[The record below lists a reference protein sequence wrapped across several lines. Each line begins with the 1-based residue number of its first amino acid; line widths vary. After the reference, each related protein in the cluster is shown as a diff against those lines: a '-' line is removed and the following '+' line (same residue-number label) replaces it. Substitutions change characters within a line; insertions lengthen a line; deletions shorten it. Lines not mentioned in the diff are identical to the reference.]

1 MIRLVEPISCPAC
14 TFDYPPSDGY
24 VCTLAGY
31 DHFRCPQCNEMV
43 SKAIESDD
51 GGNAQE

>member
-1 MIRLVEPISCPAC
+1 MMRLVQPISCPAC

-43 SKAIESDD
+43 SKVIDSED
-51 GGNAQE
+51 GADIQE